1 MSDAQTAPPGATA
14 RPASPRPARVW
25 QAHDLLQPQLAAS
38 KFEANAWNASRATLF
53 DATDFSRLT
62 DENEP
67 DPGFD
72 PSDSTLDATQA
83 EPDLKAD
90 AAASDPLAA
99 AMAEA
104 VAQARLEGHAQG
116 IAETRLAM
124 QAEMEQALETRLAS
138 DQSLLASIQS
148 ALAVLQQNPDIYFEP
163 LKRLALHLA
172 EQLVSAELNLDGRA
186 IDRLVQAC
194 VDELSVSDAS
204 VIQVELPPNG
214 PAGWEGLRQRNG
226 IKGGAGLQLQAN
238 EALAQGSVRAS
249 ANHTQVEDLIADR
262 LAGLATELGLNVQRW
277 RDNSAFNPD
286 RAASKKAVATQQSQP
301 QPHPNE
307 TPLDSTPALTDASF
321 DRPDSLAADPS
332 DKDAFEAEPDACL

>member
-1 MSDAQTAPPGATA
+1 MSDAQSAPPGATA

-38 KFEANAWNASRATLF
+38 KFEANAWNASAVPLF

-62 DENEP
+62 EENES
-67 DPGFD
+67 DPALD
-72 PSDSTLDATQA
+72 PSDSIPEAAQA
-83 EPDLKAD
+83 EPDMAD
-90 AAASDPLAA
+90 AAIASDPQAA

-104 VAQARLEGHAQG
+104 IAQARLEGHEQG
-116 IAETRLAM
+116 VAETRMAM

-172 EQLVSAELNLDGRA
+172 EQLVSAELNLDGHA
-186 IDRLVQAC
+186 IERLVQAC

-204 VIQVELPPNG
+204 VIQVELHPNDL
-214 PAGWEGLRQRNG
+214 AAWEDLRQRTG
-226 IKGGAGLQLQAN
+226 IKGAAGLRMQAN

-249 ANHTQVEDLIADR
+249 ANNTQVEDLIADR
-262 LAGLATELGLNVQRW
+262 LAGLASGLGLQVQRW

-286 RAASKKAVATQQSQP
+286 RADSKKAAMTQQP
-301 QPHPNE
+301 PPHPHDA
-307 TPLDSTPALTDASF
+307 TLDSTPALTDANV

-332 DKDAFEAEPDACL
+332 DKDVFAVEPDV